1 MTVNLKQ
8 RPATKQTW
16 IALAAAATVGGRVV
30 GCRLLG
36 RDDFPHGRHPVA
48 VYTVDDEPTASGG
61 GHVLGICD
69 ADNYAAGF
77 NGAEVCVVLNGP
89 LGTVE
94 AEGTRTGLVLD
105 AVAVRKLLRLAYP
118 GRPTLVVLE
127 YQGAPVAVVPTAA
140 LDAGGPVTTRL
151 KGGHRGGNLGS

>member
-16 IALAAAATVGGRVV
+16 IALGAAVTAGGRVV

-36 RDDFPHGRHPVA
+36 RDDFPPGRHPVA
-48 VYTVDDEPTASGG
+48 VYTVDELTTSGG

-69 ADNYAAGF
+69 ADNYAAGL
-77 NGAEVCVVLNGP
+77 NGGEVCVVLNGP

-94 AEGTRTGLVLD
+94 AEGTRNGLVLD
-105 AVAVRKLLRLAYP
+105 AVAVQRLVRDTDS

-127 YQGAPVAVVPTAA
+127 YQGAPVAVVPTA
-140 LDAGGPVTTRL
+140 VRS
-151 KGGHRGGNLGS
+151 KGGHRGRHLGS